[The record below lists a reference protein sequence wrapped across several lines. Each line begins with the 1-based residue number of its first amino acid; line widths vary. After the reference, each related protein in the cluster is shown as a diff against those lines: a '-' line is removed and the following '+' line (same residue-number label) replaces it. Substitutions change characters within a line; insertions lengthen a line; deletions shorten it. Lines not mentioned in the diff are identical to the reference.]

1 MNRSSDT
8 MGDGN
13 EVDARWRIDRPT
25 IQHRFLKR
33 WTVQLFEQVHVGASP
48 ESLLYQQLEREVLVK
63 GSRLESG
70 RR

>member
-1 MNRSSDT
+1 
-8 MGDGN
+8 
-13 EVDARWRIDRPT
+13 
-25 IQHRFLKR
+25 
-33 WTVQLFEQVHVGASP
+33 VQLFEQVHVGASP